1 MTTTAER
8 PCSVSELAD
17 ELRKALASGFARVF
31 LEGEVS
37 GWRVA
42 ASGHAYFTLKDA
54 AAQISAVMFRS
65 SYEACLH
72 RHPGIEARLC
82 DGVRLVVYGRVD
94 VYAARGNCQ
103 FVVQVAKIAG
113 EGELLQKYLEL
124 KAKLEREGLF
134 DSSRKRPLP
143 AVPRRIGIVTS
154 ESGAV
159 IHDIFRVLSRRFP
172 ALEARLYPATVQ
184 GAGAAQ
190 SVIAGVDHFN
200 SSGDWRADVL
210 IIARGGGSFEDLF
223 CFNDEALVRAVAG
236 SAIPTISAVG
246 HESDTTLCDFA
257 ADRRAGTPSMAAEI
271 AVPRLADLKAELSR
285 IAGVLLTSLRAR
297 YELHSQRVDGLA
309 DALTPALKM
318 KVERY
323 GAEVERL
330 SAAMQPALALRA
342 QRYGAEVER
351 LSSALVTSLGAGV
364 AAASSALSELA
375 AKLKLLSPYG
385 VLERGYSLTT
395 DAAGAVVRS
404 ACDVKPGDILVTRLA
419 SGSVES
425 VAR

>member
-1 MTTTAER
+1 GRGGGSIEDLWAFN
-8 PCSVSELAD
+8 D
-17 ELRKALASGFARVF
+17 E
-31 LEGEVS
+31 
-37 GWRVA
+37 RVA
-42 ASGHAYFTLKDA
+42 RAIYDSEIPV
-54 AAQISAVMFRS
+54 ISAVGHEPDVTISDFVAGRR
-65 SYEACLH
+65 

-103 FVVQVAKIAG
+103 FVVQAAKIAG